1 MLETQGPPKEGVD
14 MGYSDEPLSEHS
26 LTGTRIRPLIKKNTT
41 RGTRE
46 GGKRGAATSVCDK
59 NTDADKCAV
68 HKFRRPTKSYTHV
81 TTSYQHFKKKHF
93 KHYSTTPNCAVRAI

>member
-1 MLETQGPPKEGVD
+1 MLVTQGPPKEGVD
-14 MGYSDEPLSEHS
+14 MGYSDKPLSEHS
-26 LTGTRIRPLIKKNTT
+26 LTGTRIRPQENTT

-68 HKFRRPTKSYTHV
+68 HKFRRPTKATHMSQQV
-81 TTSYQHFKKKHF
+81 TNISKKKHF